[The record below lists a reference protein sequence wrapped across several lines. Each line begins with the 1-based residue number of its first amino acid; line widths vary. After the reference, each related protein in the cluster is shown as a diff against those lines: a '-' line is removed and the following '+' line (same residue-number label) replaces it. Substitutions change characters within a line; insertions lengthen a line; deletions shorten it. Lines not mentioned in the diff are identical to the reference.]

1 MIDFTIR
8 VEDDATKYA
17 MELFLDNAKDG
28 IAQFVN
34 NVLRNEHGACDASI
48 QKGADGTYEVYKVA
62 PDKGWVL
69 SKNINYDGGPLELIE
84 YSRVKAGDRY
94 VLFDGDKLALYLKEP
109 VGSPDLKI
117 GMFPNL
123 NIAVAQFDSKEVE
136 HALEQAIA
144 RRDNARKEDE
154 KLEAAERRSKLAA
167 SEEPK
172 QLSEAVTTETIEE

>member
-69 SKNINYDGGPLELIE
+69 AEQGELGLQLTKYAEIE
-84 YSRVKAGDRY
+84 AGSRY

-144 RRDNARKEDE
+144 RRDNAKREDE
-154 KLEAAERRSKLAA
+154 KLEAAERRRKLAA
-167 SEEPK
+167 
-172 QLSEAVTTETIEE
+172 SEAVTTETIEE